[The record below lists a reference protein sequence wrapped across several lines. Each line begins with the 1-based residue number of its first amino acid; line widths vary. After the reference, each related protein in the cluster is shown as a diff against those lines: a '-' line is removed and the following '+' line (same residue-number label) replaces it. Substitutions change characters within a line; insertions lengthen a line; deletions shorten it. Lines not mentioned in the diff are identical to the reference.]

1 MPIVRLRPPL
11 RELAEGRREVTVEG
25 GTVVDVLRE
34 LERSHPK
41 LGGWILDDRGQ
52 VRQHV
57 AVFLEGER
65 VDGDARVT
73 TEDRLE
79 VIGAVSGGAATELLV
94 GTRKG
99 LFVLRGE
106 REGEMD
112 VVARAFPG
120 SSVEFA
126 IRDPRTGR
134 YFASVTHGQFG
145 PRVYLADDPTG
156 AWDQAE
162 GPRFPEDTDT
172 TLVRTWV
179 ITPGE
184 RDGVLYA
191 GVDPAALFES
201 RDDGMT
207 WELNR
212 GLWDQPSRPDWGP
225 GAGGL
230 CLHSICPWPGEPDR
244 LAVGISSVG
253 VWVTE
258 DGGASWEIG
267 NAGIVPR
274 YLPEEARATEP
285 LARCVHNMHRSPTRP
300 ERLFMQF
307 HGGVYRSD
315 DAARSWTSIA
325 QGLPSDFGFPMVV
338 DPNDPD
344 CRVRDPAQLRSRPR
358 LGRGSPPGVRDAR
371 RRLEL
376 DRPHRGTPAGRH
388 LPHDPAPGVRPRR
401 SDAARPVVRRDV
413 GSSCSGHR
421 MPGRRG
427 AWWLAISHPC
437 SRSAPPEAFAGSSP
451 RGRPGTAPSGSG
463 GSSVVL
469 FVLVVG
475 GRPRSRP
482 PSRSP
487 PAPSAPWPSSATVTT
502 VPSGGSQSH
511 SPGTWASRS
520 RPAPRWAASCA
531 GRRGRHTVR
540 TSIASPTTS
549 STRSASQV
557 STSGW
562 VNGRRRLVCS
572 N

>member
-34 LERSHPK
+34 LEHSHPK
-41 LGGWILDDRGQ
+41 LSGWILDDRGQ

-126 IRDPRTGR
+126 IRDPRSGR

-156 AWDQAE
+156 AWDQTE

-184 RDGVLYA
+184 GDGVLYA
-191 GVDPAALFES
+191 GVDPASLFES

-285 LARCVHNMHRSPTRP
+285 LGRCVHNMHRSPTQP

-325 QGLPSDFGFPMVV
+325 QGLPSDFGFPMVL

-344 CRVRDPAQLRSRPR
+344 AAYVIPLNSDLDRVSAEGRLR
-358 LGRGSPPGVRDAR
+358 VFETRDAGASWNGHTEGLPQDDAYLTILR
-371 RRLEL
+371 QAFAR
-376 DRPHRGTPAGRH
+376 DDATPLGLWFGATSGEVF
-388 LPHDPAPGVRPRR
+388 GS
-401 SDAARPVVRRDV
+401 SDAGATWRVVARGLAPVLSVR
-413 GSSCSGHR
+413 
-421 MPGRRG
+421 
-427 AWWLAISHPC
+427 
-437 SRSAPPEAFAGSSP
+437 
-451 RGRPGTAPSGSG
+451 
-463 GSSVVL
+463 
-469 FVLVVG
+469 
-475 GRPRSRP
+475 
-482 PSRSP
+482 
-487 PAPSAPWPSSATVTT
+487 
-502 VPSGGSQSH
+502 
-511 SPGTWASRS
+511 
-520 RPAPRWAASCA
+520 AA
-531 GRRGRHTVR
+531 
-540 TSIASPTTS
+540 
-549 STRSASQV
+549 
-557 STSGW
+557 
-562 VNGRRRLVCS
+562 
-572 N
+572 